1 MTASRVRHLFKVFL
15 FFFFVLSS
23 VYYDDTIAI
32 PLLFL
37 FCSVLSCFLDL
48 PHTPLCVLLM
58 SGGYVPF
65 SLYVDFHAFMSN
77 GMVWAV
83 RSGAVIC
90 FVFFFFFPRFYCLLF
105 LLLLASSYIHK

>member
-1 MTASRVRHLFKVFL
+1 MAARPRPSPNF
-15 FFFFVLSS
+15 S
-23 VYYDDTIAI
+23 VYYDNTIAI
-32 PLLFL
+32 PLCL
-37 FCSVLSCFLDL
+37 FCSVLF
-48 PHTPLCVLLM
+48 PRPTAYTPLRLLM

-90 FVFFFFFPRFYCLLF
+90 FLFFIFSIFIF
-105 LLLLASSYIHK
+105 LPAFLTVTG

>member
-1 MTASRVRHLFKVFL
+1 
-15 FFFFVLSS
+15 
-23 VYYDDTIAI
+23 
-32 PLLFL
+32 
-37 FCSVLSCFLDL
+37 
-48 PHTPLCVLLM
+48 M

-90 FVFFFFFPRFYCLLF
+90 FVFFFFFFPLGFIACFSYCCWLVLI
-105 LLLLASSYIHK
+105 YIGEAEEHGVHGKLKY